1 MSPVLTLAG
10 LQDALSTP
18 LWEGFCLALGL
29 IVGSF
34 ANVAIHR
41 LPLGQSVVRPR
52 SRCPQCGTGIRALD
66 NLPVLSYLLLRGR
79 CRNCRGF
86 ISARYPAVEAA
97 NGLLCLAA
105 AVLLGPTPHALVA
118 MAFVTSLLILSLID
132 FDHQVLPDVIT
143 KPGIV
148 LGLAASFL
156 PGPPTPLEAAASAVG
171 GYVALMTVAWL
182 ARLYYK
188 EEALGQGDWK
198 MVAMLGAFLGWQ
210 GMLLAVLLGSL
221 LGSVVGLAM
230 VAFFGGSR
238 RSRIPLGSFLAVGGI
253 AAVLVGEPLTEW
265 YRGFFHV

>member
-1 MSPVLTLAG
+1 MLMVAALR
-10 LQDALSTP
+10 DALSTP
-18 LWEGFCLALGL
+18 LWESFCLALGL

-34 ANVAIHR
+34 ANVVIHR

-52 SRCPQCGTGIRALD
+52 SRCPRCGVEIRALD
-66 NLPVLSYLLLRGR
+66 NVPILSYLLLLGR
-79 CRNCRGF
+79 CRTCRVI
-86 ISARYPAVEAA
+86 ISPRYPAVEAA
-97 NGLLCLAA
+97 NGLLYLAIA
-105 AVLLGPTPHALVA
+105 ILLGPTPHALMA

-132 FDHQVLPDVIT
+132 LDHQILPDVIT

-156 PGPPTPLEAAASAVG
+156 PGPPTPLEAVASAVG
-171 GYVALMTVAWL
+171 GFVALMTVAWL

-221 LGSVVGLAM
+221 LGSLVGLAM
-230 VAFFGGSR
+230 VGFFGGSR
-238 RSRIPLGSFLAVGGI
+238 RSRIPLGTFLAVGGI
-253 AAVLVGEPLTEW
+253 AAVFVGEPLIEW

>member
-1 MSPVLTLAG
+1 MLIVAALK
-10 LQDALSTP
+10 DALSTP

-34 ANVAIHR
+34 ANVVIHR

-52 SRCPQCGTGIRALD
+52 SRCPHCGTEIRSLD
-66 NLPVLSYLLLRGR
+66 NVPILSYVLLLGR
-79 CRNCRGF
+79 CRTCRVA
-86 ISARYPAVEAA
+86 ISPRYPAVEAA
-97 NGLLCLAA
+97 NGLLYLAIA
-105 AVLLGPTPHALVA
+105 ILLGPTPHAVVA

-132 FDHQVLPDVIT
+132 LDHQILPDVIT
-143 KPGIV
+143 KPGIL

-230 VAFFGGSR
+230 VGFFGGSR
-238 RSRIPLGSFLAVGGI
+238 RSRIPLGTFLAVGGI
-253 AAVLVGEPLTEW
+253 AAVFAGEPLIKW